1 MWPLCVD
8 AGQRSKAMAQVER
21 LEKEREDLKGKMEA
35 RTRELG
41 KVQKNIDTIEDK
53 VSPQLTSEEEKRGGC
68 LSCPSLSCLA
78 GVRRLLRLYG
88 PQVHPRVRGARGASV
103 HQRVVVLVFAS

>member
-1 MWPLCVD
+1 MAMWPLCVD

-53 VSPQLTSEEEKRGGC
+53 VSP
-68 LSCPSLSCLA
+68 
-78 GVRRLLRLYG
+78 
-88 PQVHPRVRGARGASV
+88 
-103 HQRVVVLVFAS
+103 